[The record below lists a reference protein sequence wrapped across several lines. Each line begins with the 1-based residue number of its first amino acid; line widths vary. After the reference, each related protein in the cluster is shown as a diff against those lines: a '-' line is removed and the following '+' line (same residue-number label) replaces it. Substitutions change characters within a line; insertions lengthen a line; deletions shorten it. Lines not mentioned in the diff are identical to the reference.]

1 MTSSIQRMG
10 AFLLTSLVT
19 GLAAR
24 GGSGRNDAAL
34 VAEGK
39 QTFRFDTF
47 VDETKWT
54 VAHAAS
60 RTASTSSGDASS
72 KRC

>member
-34 VAEGK
+34 VA
-39 QTFRFDTF
+39 
-47 VDETKWT
+47 
-54 VAHAAS
+54 
-60 RTASTSSGDASS
+60 
-72 KRC
+72 